1 MSAGT
6 PDHYAALN
14 AEIERLRG
22 DPDFERDV
30 DQVARG
36 FGPPP
41 DPEDLVIDDSGYF
54 TACRVDELLAAGE
67 LRAAAVLSA
76 GKQRADSWR
85 RERRRRR

>member
-30 DQVARG
+30 DQIARG

-67 LRAAAVLSA
+67 LP
-76 GKQRADSWR
+76 
-85 RERRRRR
+85 RRRRVERRQAARGFLAA